1 MTTAFRRSSG
11 LSATRTRQASWG
23 RHMFWVMLISIA
35 LAMSALFGSWAFH
48 YRALRDAEQTLTPD
62 AAVTGRSPA
71 ASALAA
77 ASRYC
82 RARSR
87 MSASV
92 SASSRRKPSHRK
104 AHSHQV

>member
-23 RHMFWVMLISIA
+23 RHMFWAMLISIA

-71 ASALAA
+71 ARGERRLAGHCQA
-77 ASRYC
+77 FFERC
-82 RARSR
+82 
-87 MSASV
+87 
-92 SASSRRKPSHRK
+92 
-104 AHSHQV
+104 